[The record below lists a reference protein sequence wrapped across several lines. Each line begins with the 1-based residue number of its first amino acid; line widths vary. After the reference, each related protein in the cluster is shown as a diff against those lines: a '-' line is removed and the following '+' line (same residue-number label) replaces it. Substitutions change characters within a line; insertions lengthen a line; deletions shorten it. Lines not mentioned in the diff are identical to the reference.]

1 MAIRL
6 LPPELVNQIAAGEVV
21 ERPASV
27 VKELVENAMDAGAS
41 RVTVDLEGGGA
52 DLIRVSDDGSGIA
65 PDELLLAVTA
75 HATSKIASFDDLE
88 AVASFGFRGEA
99 LASIGSVA
107 QLRITS
113 RRAVDGHAH
122 SIEVDGGQV
131 TGPRPAAGA
140 AGTVVEVRT
149 LFRNVPARRKFL
161 RSQAA
166 ETGRVHDAIDAIALG
181 APGIGFRL
189 TSDGRPLVDLPPQD
203 ERTRCVHVLGK
214 GLAPELLD
222 LSFEF
227 EAPELH
233 GPIRIGGVVAT
244 PAAAK
249 SSARNQWII
258 INGRSIEDR
267 SLQHAVREAF
277 RGLMDPSVHPVYA
290 LFVELDPR
298 AVDMNVHPAKTEVR
312 LRFPSLVHRAVRR
325 AVAQAL
331 ERRGL
336 VVQERLPASERP
348 EPTMPLPLGMPQRA
362 IVHDDGGVDSARRVT
377 MSDPAPEAARGAASS
392 RCADESR
399 PQVVTVDG
407 NETDRASAPGQ
418 LDAAAASAPVRFM
431 QVDHAWLVV
440 EEGDGLTVIDQHAL
454 HERVMFEDLKA
465 RIERAPLE
473 RQRLL
478 MPELVDCGA
487 GAIERIESLAPILD
501 RLGLECTPSG
511 ARTIAVHSVPTF
523 LVERGIGAREF
534 LAAIV
539 AGDLQADDPR
549 AAEAALSEVLDL
561 MACKAAVKA
570 GDRLTHAEIAAL
582 LARRATIDRPDRCPH
597 GRPTAFRL
605 TTAELERRFGRA

>member
-1 MAIRL
+1 MPIRL

-27 VKELVENAMDAGAS
+27 VKELVENALDAGAA
-41 RVTVDLEGGGA
+41 RVSVELEGGGA
-52 DLIRVSDDGSGIA
+52 DLIRVSDDGGGIA

-88 AVASFGFRGEA
+88 AVASYGFRGEA

-113 RRAVDGHAH
+113 RRAGDGHAH
-122 SIEVDGGQV
+122 AIEVDGGLV
-131 TGPRPAAGA
+131 NGPRPAAGA
-140 AGTVVEVRT
+140 PGTVVEVRT

-166 ETGRVHDAIDAIALG
+166 ETGRVHDAIDGIALG

-189 TSDGRPLVDLPPQD
+189 SSDGRTILDLPPQD
-203 ERTRCVHVLGK
+203 ERTRCVQVLGA

-222 LSFEF
+222 LSFEL

-233 GPIRIGGVVAT
+233 GPIRIGGVVGT

-249 SSARNQWII
+249 ASARNQWLL

-277 RGLMDPSVHPVYA
+277 RGLMDPSVQPVYA
-290 LFVELDPR
+290 LFIELDPR

-312 LRFPSLVHRAVRR
+312 LRFPSLVHRAIRR

-336 VVQERLPASERP
+336 VMQDRVAAVDHAD
-348 EPTMPLPLGMPQRA
+348 PTLPLPLGVPQRM
-362 IVHDDGGVDSARRVT
+362 IVHADGGMGTVSPLARPQQVAAAEL
-377 MSDPAPEAARGAASS
+377 DPAPSDDAPTVAASAHEP
-392 RCADESR
+392 CA
-399 PQVVTVDG
+399 
-407 NETDRASAPGQ
+407 
-418 LDAAAASAPVRFM
+418 LDASAPVRFM
-431 QVDHAWLVV
+431 QVDRSWLVV

-454 HERVMFEDLKA
+454 HERVMFEDLRA
-465 RIERAPLE
+465 RIERSPLE

-478 MPELVDCGA
+478 VPELVDCGT
-487 GAIERIESLAPILD
+487 GAIERIEALAPILD
-501 RLGLECTPSG
+501 RLGLECTPAG
-511 ARTIAVHSVPTF
+511 ARTIAVHSMPSF
-523 LVERGIGAREF
+523 LVERGVGAQDF
-534 LAAIV
+534 LVSVAAS
-539 AGDLQADDPR
+539 DLRADDPR

-570 GDRLTHAEIAAL
+570 GDRLTSVEIAAL

>member
-1 MAIRL
+1 MPIRL

-27 VKELVENAMDAGAS
+27 VKELVENALDAGAA
-41 RVTVDLEGGGA
+41 RVSVELEGGGA
-52 DLIRVSDDGSGIA
+52 DLIRVSDDGGGIA
-65 PDELLLAVTA
+65 ADDLLLAVTA

-88 AVASFGFRGEA
+88 TVASYGFRGEA

-113 RRAVDGHAH
+113 RRAGDAHAH
-122 SIEVDGGQV
+122 AIEVDGGLV
-131 TGPRPAAGA
+131 SGPRPASGA
-140 AGTVVEVRT
+140 PGTVVEVRT

-166 ETGRVHDAIDAIALG
+166 ETGRVHDAIDSIALG

-189 TSDGRPLVDLPPQD
+189 SSDGRAIVDLPPQD
-203 ERTRCVHVLGK
+203 ERARCVQVLGA

-222 LSFEF
+222 LSFEL

-233 GPIRIGGVVAT
+233 GPIRIGGVVGT

-249 SSARNQWII
+249 ASARNQWLL
-258 INGRSIEDR
+258 INGRPVEDR

-290 LFVELDPR
+290 LFIEIDPR
-298 AVDMNVHPAKTEVR
+298 AVDMNVHPAKAEVR

-336 VVQERLPASERP
+336 VVQDRLPAVEHP
-348 EPTMPLPLGMPQRA
+348 EPTMPLPLGIPHRT
-362 IVHDDGGVDSARRVT
+362 IVHADGIIDGTRAMMAVASVPASDSIDT
-377 MSDPAPEAARGAASS
+377 
-392 RCADESR
+392 
-399 PQVVTVDG
+399 
-407 NETDRASAPGQ
+407 ASAPSHASP
-418 LDAAAASAPVRFM
+418 LRAVESSAPVRFM

-454 HERVMFEDLKA
+454 HERVMFEDLRA

-487 GAIERIESLAPILD
+487 GAVERIEALAPILD

-511 ARTIAVHSVPTF
+511 ARTIAVHSMPSF
-523 LVERGIGAREF
+523 LVERGVGVSEF
-534 LAAIV
+534 LVSIAAS
-539 AGDLQADDPR
+539 DLRADDPR

-570 GDRLTHAEIAAL
+570 GDRLTHAEITAL

-605 TTAELERRFGRA
+605 TTGELERRFGRSVTPR

>member
-1 MAIRL
+1 MPIRL
-6 LPPELVNQIAAGEVV
+6 LPPDLVNQIAAGEVV

-27 VKELVENAMDAGAS
+27 VKELVENALDAGAA
-41 RVTVDLEGGGA
+41 RVSVELEGGGA
-52 DLIRVSDDGSGIA
+52 DLIRVSDDGGGIA

-88 AVASFGFRGEA
+88 AVASYGFRGEA

-113 RRAVDGHAH
+113 RRAGDAHAH
-122 SIEVDGGQV
+122 AIEVDGGIV
-131 TGPRPAAGA
+131 SGPRPAAGA
-140 AGTVVEVRT
+140 PGTVVEVRT

-166 ETGRVHDAIDAIALG
+166 ETGRVHDAIDSIALG

-189 TSDGRPLVDLPPQD
+189 SSDGRTILDLPPQD
-203 ERTRCVHVLGK
+203 ERTRCVQVLGA

-222 LSFEF
+222 LSLEL

-233 GPIRIGGVVAT
+233 GPIRIGGVVGT

-249 SSARNQWII
+249 ASARNQWLL
-258 INGRSIEDR
+258 INGRPIEDP

-290 LFVELDPR
+290 LFIELDPR
-298 AVDMNVHPAKTEVR
+298 GVDMNVHPAKTEVR
-312 LRFPSLVHRAVRR
+312 LRFPSLVHRAIRR

-336 VVQERLPASERP
+336 VVQDRVAATDHAD
-348 EPTMPLPLGMPQRA
+348 PTLPLPLGMPQRT
-362 IVHDDGGVDSARRVT
+362 IVHADGGIGMVAPLAR
-377 MSDPAPEAARGAASS
+377 S
-392 RCADESR
+392 R
-399 PQVVTVDG
+399 QV
-407 NETDRASAPGQ
+407 
-418 LDAAAASAPVRFM
+418 AAAELDPSSSADAGAVAGPVHDLGALEASAPVRFM
-431 QVDHAWLVV
+431 QVDRSWLVV
-440 EEGDGLTVIDQHAL
+440 EEGDGLTIIDQHAL

-478 MPELVDCGA
+478 VPELVDCGA
-487 GAIERIESLAPILD
+487 GAIERIEALAPILE
-501 RLGLECTPSG
+501 RLGLECTPGG
-511 ARTIAVHSVPTF
+511 ARTIAVHSMPSF
-523 LVERGIGAREF
+523 LVERGVGAREF
-534 LAAIV
+534 LAAI
-539 AGDLQADDPR
+539 AASDLRADDPR
-549 AAEAALSEVLDL
+549 AAEAALAEVLDL

-570 GDRLTHAEIAAL
+570 GDRLTNAEIAAL

>member
-1 MAIRL
+1 MPIRL
-6 LPPELVNQIAAGEVV
+6 LTPELVNQIAAGEVV

-27 VKELVENAMDAGAS
+27 VKELVENALDAGAS
-41 RVTVDLEGGGA
+41 RVTVELEGGGA

-88 AVASFGFRGEA
+88 AVASYGFRGEA
-99 LASIGSVA
+99 LASIGSVSH
-107 QLRITS
+107 LRITS
-113 RRAVDGHAH
+113 RRASDGHAH
-122 SIEVDGGQV
+122 SIEVDGGMV
-131 TGPRPAAGA
+131 NAARPAAGA
-140 AGTVVEVRT
+140 PGTVIEVRT
-149 LFRNVPARRKFL
+149 LFKNVPARRKFL

-181 APGIGFRL
+181 APGIGFKL
-189 TSDGRPLVDLPPQD
+189 SSDGRTILDVPPQD
-203 ERTRCVHVLGK
+203 ERTRCVQVLGA

-222 LSFEF
+222 LAFEL

-233 GPIRIGGVVAT
+233 GPIRISGVVGT

-249 SSARNQWII
+249 ASARNQWLL
-258 INGRSIEDR
+258 INGRPIEDR

-312 LRFPSLVHRAVRR
+312 LRFPSLVHRAIRR

-331 ERRGL
+331 ERRGI
-336 VVQERLPASERP
+336 VVTERLPTIEHP
-348 EPTMPLPLGMPQRA
+348 EPTLPLPLGIGQRT
-362 IVHDDGGVDSARRVT
+362 IVHADGGIAWT
-377 MSDPAPEAARGAASS
+377 PATGAATTAEAPSS
-392 RCADESR
+392 SGSAHAA
-399 PQVVTVDG
+399 V
-407 NETDRASAPGQ
+407 AS
-418 LDAAAASAPVRFM
+418 SAPVRFM
-431 QVDHAWLVV
+431 QVDRSWLVV

-465 RIERAPLE
+465 RIERSPLE

-478 MPELVDCGA
+478 MPELVDCGH

-511 ARTIAVHSVPTF
+511 SRTIAVHSMPSF
-523 LVERGIGAREF
+523 LVERGIGAQEF
-534 LAAIV
+534 LLSIASS
-539 AGDLQADDPR
+539 DLRADDPR

-570 GDRLTHAEIAAL
+570 GDRLSNSEIAAL

-605 TTAELERRFGRA
+605 STAELERRFGRSVSSR

>member
-1 MAIRL
+1 MPIRL
-6 LPPELVNQIAAGEVV
+6 LAPELVNQIAAGEVV

-27 VKELVENAMDAGAS
+27 VKELVENALDAGAA
-41 RVTVDLEGGGA
+41 RVSVELEGGGA
-52 DLIRVSDDGSGIA
+52 DLIRVSDDGGGIA
-65 PDELLLAVTA
+65 AEDLLLAVTA

-88 AVASFGFRGEA
+88 AVASYGFRGEA

-113 RRAVDGHAH
+113 RRAGDAHAH
-122 SIEVDGGQV
+122 AIEVDGGLV
-131 TGPRPAAGA
+131 SGPRPAAGA
-140 AGTVVEVRT
+140 PGTVVEVRT

-166 ETGRVHDAIDAIALG
+166 ETGRVHDAIDSIALG
-181 APGIGFRL
+181 APGIGLRL
-189 TSDGRPLVDLPPQD
+189 SSDGRAIVDLPPQD
-203 ERTRCVHVLGK
+203 ERTRCVQVLGA

-222 LSFEF
+222 LSFEL

-233 GPIRIGGVVAT
+233 GPIRISGVVGT

-249 SSARNQWII
+249 ASARNQWLL

-290 LFVELDPR
+290 LFIELDPR

-336 VVQERLPASERP
+336 VVTERLPGVEHP
-348 EPTMPLPLGMPQRA
+348 EPTLPLPLGVGQRT
-362 IVHDDGGVDSARRVT
+362 IVHADGGIAWAPT
-377 MSDPAPEAARGAASS
+377 MRATEPAPAH
-392 RCADESR
+392 
-399 PQVVTVDG
+399 
-407 NETDRASAPGQ
+407 ASATMHGAS
-418 LDAAAASAPVRFM
+418 DAAPLSAVESCAPVRFM
-431 QVDHAWLVV
+431 QVDRSWIVV

-465 RIERAPLE
+465 RIERNPLE
-473 RQRLL
+473 RQRMLV
-478 MPELVDCGA
+478 PELVDCGA
-487 GAIERIESLAPILD
+487 GAIERIEALAPILD
-501 RLGLECTPSG
+501 RLGLECTPAG
-511 ARTIAVHSVPTF
+511 ARTIAVHSMPSF
-523 LVERGIGAREF
+523 LVERGVGAQEF
-534 LAAIV
+534 LVSIAAS
-539 AGDLQADDPR
+539 DLRADDPR

-570 GDRLTHAEIAAL
+570 GDRLTNAEIAAL
-582 LARRATIDRPDRCPH
+582 LARRSTIDRPDRCPH

-605 TTAELERRFGRA
+605 TTADLERRFGRSVSPR

>member
-1 MAIRL
+1 MPIRL

-27 VKELVENAMDAGAS
+27 VKELVENALDAGAA
-41 RVTVDLEGGGA
+41 RVSVELEGGGA
-52 DLIRVSDDGSGIA
+52 DLIRVSDDGGGIA
-65 PDELLLAVTA
+65 AEDLLLAVTA

-88 AVASFGFRGEA
+88 AVASYGFRGEA

-107 QLRITS
+107 QLRIAS
-113 RRAVDGHAH
+113 RRAGDAHAH
-122 SIEVDGGQV
+122 AIEVDGGLV
-131 TGPRPAAGA
+131 SGPRPAAGA
-140 AGTVVEVRT
+140 PGTVVEVRT

-166 ETGRVHDAIDAIALG
+166 ETGRVHDAIDSIALG

-189 TSDGRPLVDLPPQD
+189 SSDGRTIVDLPPQD
-203 ERTRCVHVLGK
+203 ERARCVQVLGA

-222 LSFEF
+222 LSFEL

-233 GPIRIGGVVAT
+233 GPIRISGVVGT

-249 SSARNQWII
+249 ASARNQWLL

-290 LFVELDPR
+290 LFIELDPR

-336 VVQERLPASERP
+336 VVTERFPSVEHS
-348 EPTMPLPLGMPQRA
+348 EPTLPLPLGVGQRT
-362 IVHDDGGVDSARRVT
+362 IVHADGGIAWAPT
-377 MSDPAPEAARGAASS
+377 MEATEPAPA
-392 RCADESR
+392 
-399 PQVVTVDG
+399 
-407 NETDRASAPGQ
+407 RASATMHGAS
-418 LDAAAASAPVRFM
+418 DAAPLRAVESCAPVRFM
-431 QVDHAWLVV
+431 QVDRAWLVV

-465 RIERAPLE
+465 RIERNPLE
-473 RQRLL
+473 RQRMLV
-478 MPELVDCGA
+478 PELVDCGA
-487 GAIERIESLAPILD
+487 GAIERIEALAPILD

-511 ARTIAVHSVPTF
+511 SRTIAVHSMPSF
-523 LVERGIGAREF
+523 LVERGVGAQEF
-534 LAAIV
+534 LVSIAAS
-539 AGDLQADDPR
+539 DLRADDPR

-561 MACKAAVKA
+561 MACKGAVKA
-570 GDRLTHAEIAAL
+570 GDRLTNAEIAAL
-582 LARRATIDRPDRCPH
+582 LARRSTIDRPDRCPH

-605 TTAELERRFGRA
+605 TTADLERRFGRA

>member
-6 LPPELVNQIAAGEVV
+6 LPPDLVNQIAAGEVV

-27 VKELVENAMDAGAS
+27 VKELVENALDAGAS

-65 PDELLLAVTA
+65 PEDLLLAVTA

-336 VVQERLPASERP
+336 VVQERLPAIERP

-362 IVHDDGGVDSARRVT
+362 IVHDDGGD
-377 MSDPAPEAARGAASS
+377 RGIV
-392 RCADESR
+392 
-399 PQVVTVDG
+399 QVPMG
-407 NETDRASAPGQ
+407 GGPSASAQLMRPAHGTGVSPEPTRVAESE

-605 TTAELERRFGRA
+605 TTADLERRFGRA

>member
-1 MAIRL
+1 MPIRL

-27 VKELVENAMDAGAS
+27 VKELVENALDAGAA
-41 RVTVDLEGGGA
+41 RVSVELEGGGA
-52 DLIRVSDDGSGIA
+52 DLIRVSDDGGGIA

-88 AVASFGFRGEA
+88 AVASYGFRGEA

-113 RRAVDGHAH
+113 RRAGDGHAH
-122 SIEVDGGQV
+122 AIEVDGGLV
-131 TGPRPAAGA
+131 NGPRPAAGA
-140 AGTVVEVRT
+140 PGTVVEVRT

-166 ETGRVHDAIDAIALG
+166 ETGRVHDAIDSIALG

-189 TSDGRPLVDLPPQD
+189 SSDGRAILDLPPQD
-203 ERTRCVHVLGK
+203 ERTRCVQVLGA

-233 GPIRIGGVVAT
+233 GPIRIGGVVGT

-249 SSARNQWII
+249 ASARNQWLL
-258 INGRSIEDR
+258 INGRPIEDR

-290 LFVELDPR
+290 LFIELDPR
-298 AVDMNVHPAKTEVR
+298 GVDMNVHPAKTEVR
-312 LRFPSLVHRAVRR
+312 LRFPSLVHRAIRR

-331 ERRGL
+331 EHRGL
-336 VVQERLPASERP
+336 VVQDRVAATDHAD
-348 EPTMPLPLGMPQRA
+348 PTLPLPLGMPQRT
-362 IVHDDGGVDSARRVT
+362 IVHADGGIGMVAPLARPQQVT
-377 MSDPAPEAARGAASS
+377 AAELDPAPSDDARTVAVPAHEP
-392 RCADESR
+392 CA
-399 PQVVTVDG
+399 
-407 NETDRASAPGQ
+407 
-418 LDAAAASAPVRFM
+418 LDASAPVRFM
-431 QVDHAWLVV
+431 QVDRSWLVV

-454 HERVMFEDLKA
+454 HERVMFEDLRA
-465 RIERAPLE
+465 RIERSPLE

-478 MPELVDCGA
+478 VPELVDCGT
-487 GAIERIESLAPILD
+487 GAIERIEALAPILE
-501 RLGLECTPSG
+501 RLGLECTPAG
-511 ARTIAVHSVPTF
+511 ARTIAVHSMPSF
-523 LVERGIGAREF
+523 LVERGVGAQDF
-534 LAAIV
+534 LVSVAAS
-539 AGDLQADDPR
+539 DLRADDPR
-549 AAEAALSEVLDL
+549 AAEAALAEVLDL

-570 GDRLTHAEIAAL
+570 GDRLTTTEIAAL

>member
-1 MAIRL
+1 MPIRL

-27 VKELVENAMDAGAS
+27 VKELVENALDAGAA
-41 RVTVDLEGGGA
+41 RVSVELEGGGA
-52 DLIRVSDDGSGIA
+52 DLIRVSDDGGGIA

-88 AVASFGFRGEA
+88 AVASYGFRGEA

-113 RRAVDGHAH
+113 RRAGDGHAH
-122 SIEVDGGQV
+122 AIEVDGGLV
-131 TGPRPAAGA
+131 NGPRPAAGA
-140 AGTVVEVRT
+140 PGTVVEVRT

-166 ETGRVHDAIDAIALG
+166 ETGRVHDAIDSIALG

-189 TSDGRPLVDLPPQD
+189 SSDGRTILDLPPQD
-203 ERTRCVHVLGK
+203 ERTRCVQVLGA

-222 LSFEF
+222 LSFEL

-233 GPIRIGGVVAT
+233 GPIRIGGVVGT

-249 SSARNQWII
+249 ASARNQWLL
-258 INGRSIEDR
+258 INGRPIEDR

-290 LFVELDPR
+290 LFIELDPR
-298 AVDMNVHPAKTEVR
+298 GVDMNVHPAKTEVR
-312 LRFPSLVHRAVRR
+312 LRFPSLVHRAIRR

-336 VVQERLPASERP
+336 VVQDRVSAVDHAD
-348 EPTMPLPLGMPQRA
+348 PTLPLPLGMPQRT
-362 IVHDDGGVDSARRVT
+362 IVHADGGIGMVAPLARPQQVT
-377 MSDPAPEAARGAASS
+377 AAELDPAPSDDARTVAVPAHEP
-392 RCADESR
+392 CA
-399 PQVVTVDG
+399 
-407 NETDRASAPGQ
+407 
-418 LDAAAASAPVRFM
+418 LDASAPVRFM
-431 QVDHAWLVV
+431 QVDRSWLVV

-454 HERVMFEDLKA
+454 HERVMFEDLRA
-465 RIERAPLE
+465 RIERSPLE

-478 MPELVDCGA
+478 VPELVDCGT
-487 GAIERIESLAPILD
+487 GAIERIEALAPILE
-501 RLGLECTPSG
+501 RLGLECTPAG
-511 ARTIAVHSVPTF
+511 ARTIAVHSMPSF
-523 LVERGIGAREF
+523 LVERGVGAQDF
-534 LAAIV
+534 LVSVAAS
-539 AGDLQADDPR
+539 DLRADDPR

-570 GDRLTHAEIAAL
+570 GDRLTTTEIAAL

>member
-1 MAIRL
+1 MPIRL
-6 LPPELVNQIAAGEVV
+6 LPPDLVNQIAAGEVV

-27 VKELVENAMDAGAS
+27 VKELVENALDASAS

-52 DLIRVSDDGSGIA
+52 DLIRVSDDGNGIDA
-65 PDELLLAVTA
+65 DDLLLAVTA

-88 AVASFGFRGEA
+88 AVASYGFRGEA

-113 RRAVDGHAH
+113 RTPGAPHAH
-122 SIEVDGGQV
+122 AIEVDGGV
-131 TGPRPAAGA
+131 INGPRPAAGA

-166 ETGRVHDAIDAIALG
+166 ETGRVHDAIDAVALG

-189 TSDGRPLVDLPPQD
+189 TSDGRVLMDVPPQD
-203 ERTRCVHVLGK
+203 ERTRCIEVLGA
-214 GLAPELLD
+214 GLATELLD
-222 LSFEF
+222 LSFEL
-227 EAPELH
+227 EAAELH
-233 GPIRIGGVVAT
+233 GPIRIGGVVGT
-244 PAAAK
+244 PSAAK
-249 SSARNQWII
+249 ASARNQWIL

-290 LFVELDPR
+290 LFIELDPR

-336 VVQERLPASERP
+336 VAHGHAPAMEHA
-348 EPTMPLPLGMPQRA
+348 EPTLPLPLGSPQRV
-362 IVHDDGGVDSARRVT
+362 IVHDDGGDRGVVQVT
-377 MSDPAPEAARGAASS
+377 MAARPSSGVQETRPDQVAGAPPEPA
-392 RCADESR
+392 RVGGAT
-399 PQVVTVDG
+399 P
-407 NETDRASAPGQ
+407 
-418 LDAAAASAPVRFM
+418 DAVAATAPVRFM
-431 QVDHAWLVV
+431 QVDRAWIVV
-440 EEGDGLTVIDQHAL
+440 EDGDGITVIDQHAL
-454 HERVMFEDLKA
+454 HERVMFEELKA
-465 RIERAPLE
+465 RVERAPLE

-478 MPELVDCGA
+478 VPELVDCGP

-501 RLGLECTPSG
+501 RLGLECTPGG
-511 ARTIAVHSVPTF
+511 ARSIAVHSVPSF
-523 LVERGIGAREF
+523 LVERGVGAREF
-534 LAAIV
+534 LAAVV

-549 AAEAALSEVLDL
+549 ASEAALAEVLDM

-570 GDRLTHAEIAAL
+570 GDRLSPSEVAAL

>member
-1 MAIRL
+1 MPIRL
-6 LPPELVNQIAAGEVV
+6 LSPELVNQIAAGEVV

-27 VKELVENAMDAGAS
+27 VKELVENALDAGAA
-41 RVTVDLEGGGA
+41 RVSVELEGGGA
-52 DLIRVSDDGSGIA
+52 DLIRVSDDGAGIA
-65 PDELLLAVTA
+65 ADDLLLAVTA
-75 HATSKIASFDDLE
+75 HATSKIATFDDLE
-88 AVASFGFRGEA
+88 AVASYGFRGEA

-113 RRAVDGHAH
+113 RRAGDAHAH
-122 SIEVDGGQV
+122 AIEVDGGLV
-131 TGPRPAAGA
+131 SGPRPAAGA
-140 AGTVVEVRT
+140 PGTVVEVRT

-166 ETGRVHDAIDAIALG
+166 ETGRVHDAIDSIALG

-189 TSDGRPLVDLPPQD
+189 SSDGRTIVDLPPQD
-203 ERTRCVHVLGK
+203 ERARCVQVLGA

-222 LSFEF
+222 LSFEL

-233 GPIRIGGVVAT
+233 GPIRIGGVVGT

-249 SSARNQWII
+249 ASARNQWLL

-290 LFVELDPR
+290 LFIELDPR

-325 AVAQAL
+325 AAAQAL

-336 VVQERLPASERP
+336 VVTERLPTVEHP
-348 EPTMPLPLGMPQRA
+348 EPTLPLPLGVGQRT
-362 IVHDDGGVDSARRVT
+362 IVHADGGMAWGQT
-377 MSDPAPEAARGAASS
+377 MRAA
-392 RCADESR
+392 E
-399 PQVVTVDG
+399 Q
-407 NETDRASAPGQ
+407 ASAYVSEHASTTAQGARDTAPMS
-418 LDAAAASAPVRFM
+418 AVESSAPVRFM
-431 QVDHAWLVV
+431 QVDRAWLVV

-478 MPELVDCGA
+478 MPELVDCGT
-487 GAIERIESLAPILD
+487 GAIERIEALVPILD

-511 ARTIAVHSVPTF
+511 ARMIAVHSMPSF
-523 LVERGIGAREF
+523 LVERGIGAQEF
-534 LAAIV
+534 LVSIV
-539 AGDLQADDPR
+539 ASDLRADDPR

-570 GDRLTHAEIAAL
+570 GDRLTNAEIAAL
-582 LARRATIDRPDRCPH
+582 LARRSAIERPDRCPH

-605 TTAELERRFGRA
+605 TTAELERRFGRSVSPR

>member
-1 MAIRL
+1 MPIRL
-6 LPPELVNQIAAGEVV
+6 LMPELVNQIAAGEVV

-27 VKELVENAMDAGAS
+27 VKELVENALDAGAA
-41 RVTVDLEGGGA
+41 RVSIELEGGGA
-52 DLIRVSDDGSGIA
+52 DLIRVSDDGGGIA

-75 HATSKIASFDDLE
+75 HATSKIASFDDLK
-88 AVASFGFRGEA
+88 AVASYGFRGEA

-113 RRAVDGHAH
+113 RRANDPHAH
-122 SIEVDGGQV
+122 AIEVDGGFV
-131 TGPRPAAGA
+131 NGPRPAAGA
-140 AGTVVEVRT
+140 PGTVVEVQT

-166 ETGRVHDAIDAIALG
+166 ETGRVHDAVDAIALA
-181 APGIGFRL
+181 APGIGFTL
-189 TSDGRPLVDLPPQD
+189 SSDGRTIMDLPPQD
-203 ERTRCVHVLGK
+203 ERTRCVQVLGA

-222 LSFEF
+222 LALELES
-227 EAPELH
+227 PELH
-233 GPIRIGGVVAT
+233 GPIRIGGVVGT

-249 SSARNQWII
+249 ASARNQWLL

-312 LRFPSLVHRAVRR
+312 LRFPSLVHRAIRR

-336 VVQERLPASERP
+336 VVTQRLPAMEHP
-348 EPTMPLPLGMPQRA
+348 EPTLPLPLGMTQRT
-362 IVHDDGGVDSARRVT
+362 IVHADGGIPWTQPTGDAVT
-377 MSDPAPEAARGAASS
+377 ELSREPAARSS
-392 RCADESR
+392 AH
-399 PQVVTVDG
+399 
-407 NETDRASAPGQ
+407 
-418 LDAAAASAPVRFM
+418 DAAPMRAVERSAPVRFM
-431 QVDHAWLVV
+431 QIDHAWLVV
-440 EEGDGLTVIDQHAL
+440 EEGDGVTVIDQHAL

-478 MPELVDCGA
+478 MPELVDCGT
-487 GAIERIESLAPILD
+487 GAIERIEALAPILD

-511 ARTIAVHSVPTF
+511 ARMIAVHSMPSF
-523 LVERGIGAREF
+523 LVERGVGAQEF
-534 LAAIV
+534 LLSIA
-539 AGDLQADDPR
+539 AGDLRADDPR

-570 GDRLTHAEIAAL
+570 GDRLTATEIAAL
-582 LARRATIDRPDRCPH
+582 LARRDTIDRPDRCPH

-605 TTAELERRFGRA
+605 TTAELERRFGRS

>member
-1 MAIRL
+1 MPIRL

-27 VKELVENAMDAGAS
+27 VKELVENALDAGAA
-41 RVTVDLEGGGA
+41 RVSVELEGGGA
-52 DLIRVSDDGSGIA
+52 DLIRVSDDGGGIPA
-65 PDELLLAVTA
+65 EDLLLAVTA

-88 AVASFGFRGEA
+88 AVASYGFRGEA

-113 RRAVDGHAH
+113 RRAGDAHAH
-122 SIEVDGGQV
+122 AIEVDGGLV
-131 TGPRPAAGA
+131 SGPRPAAGA
-140 AGTVVEVRT
+140 PGTVVEVRT

-166 ETGRVHDAIDAIALG
+166 ETGRVHDAIDSIALG
-181 APGIGFRL
+181 AAGIGFRL
-189 TSDGRPLVDLPPQD
+189 SSDGRTIMDLPPQD
-203 ERTRCVHVLGK
+203 ERARCVQVLGA

-222 LSFEF
+222 LSFEL

-233 GPIRIGGVVAT
+233 GPIRISGVVGT

-249 SSARNQWII
+249 ASARNQWLL

-290 LFVELDPR
+290 LFIELDPR

-336 VVQERLPASERP
+336 VVTERLPSVEHS
-348 EPTMPLPLGMPQRA
+348 EPTLPLPLGVGQRT
-362 IVHDDGGVDSARRVT
+362 IVHADGGIAWAPT
-377 MSDPAPEAARGAASS
+377 MGGTEPAPA
-392 RCADESR
+392 
-399 PQVVTVDG
+399 
-407 NETDRASAPGQ
+407 RASATMHGAS
-418 LDAAAASAPVRFM
+418 DAPSVRAVESSAPVRFM
-431 QVDHAWLVV
+431 QVDRAWLVV

-454 HERVMFEDLKA
+454 HERAMFEDLKA
-465 RIERAPLE
+465 RIERNPLE
-473 RQRLL
+473 RQRMLV
-478 MPELVDCGA
+478 PELVDCGA
-487 GAIERIESLAPILD
+487 GAIERIEALAPILD

-511 ARTIAVHSVPTF
+511 SRTIAVHSMTSF
-523 LVERGIGAREF
+523 LVERGVGAQEF
-534 LAAIV
+534 LVSIAAS
-539 AGDLQADDPR
+539 DLRADDPR

-570 GDRLTHAEIAAL
+570 GDRLTNAEIAAL
-582 LARRATIDRPDRCPH
+582 LARRSTIDRPDRCPH

-605 TTAELERRFGRA
+605 TTADLERRFGRA